1 MRYNYTVGSIFFVL
15 ALALVGAIW
24 LHGPA
29 EGPFTEAVVTVSEGD
44 D

>member
-1 MRYNYTVGSIFFVL
+1 MRYNYKVGIIFFVL